1 MPGMSQFEISVMEQ
15 LSEIKTIASTAEA
28 NTEALN
34 TRLFNGG
41 AGVIS
46 GLQAD
51 IQEIKDERKED
62 KRWDRVHNIA
72 HYSLAPILVG
82 LHAVARHFGIT
93 W

>member
-1 MPGMSQFEISVMEQ
+1 MSQFEISVMEQ
-15 LSEIKTIASTAEA
+15 LSEIKTIASTAAA

-51 IQEIKDERKED
+51 IQEIKDERKEEA
-62 KRWDRVHNIA
+62 KMNRIHNWI
-72 HYSLAPILVG
+72 HYSLAPVLVG